1 MKGKETQRDVKKA
14 IDFRKGIGAVHHV
27 FAILLVKIISEFYS
41 NGLSFA

>member
-27 FAILLVKIISEFYS
+27 FSILLVKIISKF
-41 NGLSFA
+41 F